1 MRSREEIRAA
11 NLETDNELD
20 SLMGRATQLLDF
32 LEIEEIAVMFVE
44 QGHDVG
50 KVYLAIKAA
59 AILVAARR

>member
-20 SLMGRATQLLDF
+20 SLMGRAAHLLDF
-32 LEIEEIAVMFVE
+32 LEVEEIAVMLVE
-44 QGHDVG
+44 QGHDAG